1 MKHSSHAAENQHV
14 TLCRCLLQ
22 FLLLFCTQLMRR
34 TSLSKRLE
42 NHTKTLLLSD
52 VLPPIFTSPQLL
64 QFLQRLAAAL
74 LIGMLFSVPASGGQP
89 VNYAAARPRLSNLG
103 PDEQFSRETGEG
115 KENALKMTCPT
126 FSFTSSCLHLKQMYR
141 SGPQPRKT
149 AQSVSRPSSHSS
161 YVIDMTEKI

>member
-52 VLPPIFTSPQLL
+52 VLPPIFTSPELL

-103 PDEQFSRETGEG
+103 PDEQFSRETGGGER
-115 KENALKMTCPT
+115 KCSQDDMPNVLIHQLMPPSQANVSLRPTASENSTVC
-126 FSFTSSCLHLKQMYR
+126 F
-141 SGPQPRKT
+141 KT
-149 AQSVSRPSSHSS
+149 IKPF
-161 YVIDMTEKI
+161 VIRHRYD